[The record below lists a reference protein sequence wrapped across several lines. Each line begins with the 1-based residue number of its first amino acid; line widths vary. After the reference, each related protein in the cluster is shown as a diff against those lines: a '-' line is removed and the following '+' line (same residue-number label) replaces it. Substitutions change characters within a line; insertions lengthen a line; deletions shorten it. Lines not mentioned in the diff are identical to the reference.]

1 MSAVLPSA
9 RDWYAVRRHPR
20 ADLVAGVTVAVVA
33 LPLALAFGAASGL
46 GARAGLMAAIIAG
59 ALAAIFGGSN
69 LQVTDATRSS
79 SRTHRPLSRTRAH

>member
-1 MSAVLPSA
+1 M
-9 RDWYAVRRHPR
+9 
-20 ADLVAGVTVAVVA
+20 T
-33 LPLALAFGAASGL
+33 
-46 GARAGLMAAIIAG
+46 AIIAG